1 MVVRAW
7 AGDVDR
13 SADDFAR
20 VEERVDRDS
29 GGEAVEE
36 VTPAEV
42 FNCQRRFAFRQNR
55 VSHMVMLSSVI
66 VASLDPT
73 RSFRGG
79 VVAVEPVIVNAE
91 LDKERAVFGVELVP
105 EQVKVIHVGQGGR

>member
-1 MVVRAW
+1 
-7 AGDVDR
+7 
-13 SADDFAR
+13 
-20 VEERVDRDS
+20 
-29 GGEAVEE
+29 
-36 VTPAEV
+36 
-42 FNCQRRFAFRQNR
+42 
-55 VSHMVMLSSVI
+55 MVMLSSVI

-105 EQVKVIHVGQGGR
+105 EQVWPAWQKRFPPGTGQPGLLAAGE